1 MGLNKIRLGDYVER
15 YAQKCN
21 IPHLTVDD
29 VSGVNKDKEF
39 FEPSKQVGKDT
50 SNYKVVPPNYFAC
63 NLMHVGRDM
72 VLPIAINRTNKDK
85 YVSPAYTVF
94 RLINEDVIL
103 KEFLFIFVN
112 SSERDRYFWFHCDSS
127 VRDGMEW
134 SSFCDIELEI
144 PSVEIQRKY
153 VAIYNGLLSNLR
165 AYESAIED
173 LKLTCDAFVDNLK
186 KATKSESIGQ
196 YIELSEKTNNGLSV
210 DSVRGVSIEK
220 KFIPTK
226 ADMNG
231 VSVSNYKL
239 VPPLHFS
246 YVPTTSR
253 NGNKITIA
261 INDSEETYLVSTSY
275 IVFSVKKDAPL
286 LPEYLMLFFTRADFD
301 RYARFHSW
309 GSARETFDWAEMC
322 DVHIPI
328 PAVEIQKSIVEIFHS
343 YNSRKKKIDEIKSH
357 LSSIC
362 PILVKGAIEEA
373 KEG

>member
-94 RLINEDVIL
+94 RLINENVIL

-144 PSVEIQRKY
+144 PSVDIQRKY
-153 VAIYNGLLSNLR
+153 VAIYNG
-165 AYESAIED
+165 
-173 LKLTCDAFVDNLK
+173 
-186 KATKSESIGQ
+186 
-196 YIELSEKTNNGLSV
+196 
-210 DSVRGVSIEK
+210 
-220 KFIPTK
+220 
-226 ADMNG
+226 
-231 VSVSNYKL
+231 
-239 VPPLHFS
+239 
-246 YVPTTSR
+246 
-253 NGNKITIA
+253 
-261 INDSEETYLVSTSY
+261 
-275 IVFSVKKDAPL
+275 
-286 LPEYLMLFFTRADFD
+286 
-301 RYARFHSW
+301 
-309 GSARETFDWAEMC
+309 
-322 DVHIPI
+322 
-328 PAVEIQKSIVEIFHS
+328 
-343 YNSRKKKIDEIKSH
+343 
-357 LSSIC
+357 
-362 PILVKGAIEEA
+362 
-373 KEG
+373 